1 MNTKNQLRM
10 GVMAGLMAMLGVA
23 GWAAAWDDEKIP
35 PDQVPAAARRALEQQ
50 AGGAK
55 FTEIEREV
63 EHGVT
68 VYEAEWIVQGAEHEA
83 SVSAD
88 GELLEIE
95 ETVPL
100 EKVPAAV
107 REAIAKHL
115 GGAANMEIEKTTIVN
130 YEVEAKVDGKNKEL
144 YISPTGQ
151 VHGQEGA
158 EEKDDDEE
166 EGED

>member
-1 MNTKNQLRM
+1 MRMKNHKRL
-10 GVMAGLMAMLGVA
+10 GFVAGLLGMLGVA
-23 GWAAAWDDEKIP
+23 GWAAALDDEKVSL
-35 PDQVPAAARRALEQQ
+35 DQVPAAARRALEMQ

-68 VYEAEWIVQGAEHEA
+68 VYEAEWIDHGTEHEV

-95 ETVPL
+95 EIVPV

-115 GGAANMEIEKTTIVN
+115 GAGTKVVIEKTTVVY
-130 YEVEAKVDGKNKEL
+130 YEVEAKVDGKEKEL
-144 YISPTGQ
+144 YFSPTGRL
-151 VHGQEGA
+151 HGDEGG
-158 EEKDDDEE
+158 EEADDD
-166 EGED
+166 DDD